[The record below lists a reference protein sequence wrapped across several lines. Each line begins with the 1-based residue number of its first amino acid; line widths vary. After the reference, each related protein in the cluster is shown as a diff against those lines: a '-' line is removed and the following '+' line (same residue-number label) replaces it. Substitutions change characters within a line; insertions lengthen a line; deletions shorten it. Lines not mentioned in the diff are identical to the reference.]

1 MALKEISSKQMKVK
15 IYWLGNH
22 IHNYV
27 LFVAFYC
34 LKKFKIILFHE
45 FTIFI
50 DIGNPKIVNFPKNE

>member
-1 MALKEISSKQMKVK
+1 MKVK